1 MSSKTSTNDPAA
13 EPSDG
18 GDGGSPSLLRMS
30 PWRAVWAV
38 GWPMIALGWL
48 KSVYF
53 LTDSYWVGRLGDAEL
68 AALGGAAFAWWMIY
82 ILCDLAAVGTHALSA
97 RHEGAGNPERIR
109 PVLTQGLWVAGAVSV
124 LLIVMAFPVRTL
136 YFDLLDFGQD
146 TAEFIAGSE
155 YLGASLLGAAGLA
168 GHAAVGAVFRGIGDT
183 RTALWIAAVTLVAN
197 AALDPLLI
205 WGLGPVPALGIAG
218 AAWATAAA
226 NLAGVA
232 VGLALLARR
241 GLLPTLQGP
250 RSAMMGLIVRIGGP
264 VTISGLGFSL
274 VYVLLGRFIN
284 DFGTE
289 HMAALGVGHRLE
301 SVAYLFSVGLMV
313 GAATM
318 VGQHLGAGSPREAA
332 RSAHV
337 AAVMCVVGMVPIAV
351 ALWVFAEPLLLLFTD
366 DVATARAG
374 VHYLR
379 IQTLVLV
386 FMGLE
391 IVYEGGFSGAGDTM
405 PTLVITGTLTAARI
419 PLAWLFAYAL
429 GWGIGGVWWAIAVST
444 VLKGIVLPAWFSRGR
459 WATALKQEDLEQ
471 TGSELPAVREL
482 A

>member
-1 MSSKTSTNDPAA
+1 MSSKISTTDAGPERPGGRGEESPA
-13 EPSDG
+13 
-18 GDGGSPSLLRMS
+18 LLRMS

-38 GWPMIALGWL
+38 AWPMVALGWL

-53 LTDSYWVGRLGDAEL
+53 LTDSYWVGRLGEAEL
-68 AALGGAAFAWWMIY
+68 AALGGAAFAWWMVY
-82 ILCDLAAVGTHALSA
+82 IVCDMAAVGTHALSA
-97 RHEGAGNPERIR
+97 RHEGAGRSERIR
-109 PVLTQGLWVAGAVSV
+109 PVLTQGLWVAAAVSV
-124 LLIVMAFPVRTL
+124 LLIVAAWPARGL
-136 YFDLLDFGQD
+136 YFDLLDFSRG
-146 TAEFIAGSE
+146 TREHLAGSE
-155 YLGASLLGAAGLA
+155 YLGATLLGAAGLA

-183 RTALWIAAVTLVAN
+183 RTALWIAGVTLVVN
-197 AALDPLLI
+197 AGLDPLFI
-205 WGLGPVPALGIAG
+205 WGLGPLPAMGIAG

-232 VGLALLARR
+232 VGLVLLGRR
-241 GLLPTLQGP
+241 GLLPTARGP
-250 RSAMMGLIVRIGGP
+250 RLATMGLIARIGTP

-318 VGQHLGAGSPREAA
+318 VGQHLGAGNPREAA

-337 AAVMCVVGMVPIAV
+337 AAAMCTVGMVPIAIG
-351 ALWVFAEPLLLLFTD
+351 LFLFAAPLLGLFTD
-366 DVATARAG
+366 DPATAAAG

-405 PTLVITGTLTAARI
+405 PTLCITGSLTAARI
-419 PLAWLFAYAL
+419 PLAWLFAYQL
-429 GWGIGGVWWAIAVST
+429 GWGIDGAWWAIAVST

-459 WATALKQEDLEQ
+459 WATALREEDLGE
-471 TGSELPAVREL
+471 TGPELTTVRDL